1 MAPIEQLQN
10 QIQRFS
16 SFLQLDPDNT
26 SLLLQMGELYHRA
39 GKHEDAL
46 AYLVRLL
53 ELEPGSVAAQSRI
66 ASVYLSQHRFAE
78 ASAILEALAAAGERN
93 AALDHNLGLAL
104 FFQERYEEAALR
116 FAAARD
122 AGLDSATNAKFLAY
136 CLHHEG
142 DLEGASAAC
151 EAWVAGDAGPD
162 GRAYLAL
169 LSFDGGDRGRAR
181 ELALQVLQE
190 APDSADANTV
200 AGTLALEDQ
209 DIDGASA
216 HFDKVL
222 AQQPGNGRALLGH
235 GLTLLHREDH
245 PGAIAALSKAS
256 ADMPGNSGTAVAL
269 GWTLLTGGK
278 PAAAE
283 IRFRIAIEDDR
294 SFAEAHGGLASALVH
309 LGRLDEARQAIVVA
323 NKLDRNNFGAV
334 YAQAALLKLED
345 RSDLADRLIARALER
360 APVAGGPTLLQ
371 GLSKLLVPRARH

>member
-1 MAPIEQLQN
+1 MASIEQLQK
-10 QIQRFS
+10 QIQRLS
-16 SFLQLDPDNT
+16 VFLQMDPDNQ
-26 SLLLQMGELYHRA
+26 SLLLDMGELYHQA
-39 GKHEDAL
+39 GQHDDAL
-46 AYLVRLL
+46 TYLVRLL
-53 ELEPGSVAAQSRI
+53 ELAPGSVAAQSRI

-78 ASAILEALAAAGERN
+78 ASSILQALAAGGERS
-93 AALDHNLGLAL
+93 AALDHNLGIAL
-104 FFQERYEEAALR
+104 FFQERYDEAALR

-151 EAWVAGDAGPD
+151 EAWVAGDAGPA

-169 LSFDGGDRGRAR
+169 LSFDGGDRERAR
-181 ELALQVLQE
+181 ALALQVLAE
-190 APDSADANTV
+190 APDSPDANAV
-200 AGTLALEDQ
+200 AGALALEDQ
-209 DIDGASA
+209 DIDSASA
-216 HFDKVL
+216 HFGTVL
-222 AQQPGNGRALLGH
+222 AQEPGNGRALLGH

-245 PGAIAALSKAS
+245 AGAVAALSKAS
-256 ADMPGNSGTAVAL
+256 DEMPGNAGTAVAL
-269 GWTLLTGGK
+269 GWTLLTGGD
-278 PAAAE
+278 PRAAE

-294 SFAEAHGGLASALVH
+294 SFAEAHGGLAAALVH
-309 LGRLDEARQAIVVA
+309 LGRLDEARQALAVA

-371 GLSKLLVPRARH
+371 GLTKLLAPRVKH

>member
-1 MAPIEQLQN
+1 MASIEQLQN

-26 SLLLQMGELYHRA
+26 ALLLEMGELYHRA
-39 GKHEDAL
+39 GRHEDAL
-46 AYLVRLL
+46 TYLVRLL
-53 ELEPGSVAAQSRI
+53 ELDPGSVVAQSRI
-66 ASVYLSQHRFAE
+66 ASVYLAQHRFAE
-78 ASAILEALAAAGERN
+78 ASAILEGLAAAGERG

-104 FFQERYEEAALR
+104 FFQERYEEAAQR

-142 DLEGASAAC
+142 DLEGANAAC
-151 EAWVAGDAGPD
+151 EAWVAGDAGPA

-169 LSFDGGDRGRAR
+169 LSFDGGDRERAR
-181 ELALQVLQE
+181 ELAMQVLQE

-216 HFDKVL
+216 HFDTVL
-222 AQQPGNGRALLGH
+222 AQDPVNGRALLGY
-235 GLTLLHREDH
+235 GLTRLHRDDH
-245 PGAIAALSKAS
+245 AGAIAALSKAS
-256 ADMPGNSGTAVAL
+256 AEMPGNSGIAVAL

-309 LGRLDEARQAIVVA
+309 LGRLDEARQAIAVA

-360 APVAGGPTLLQ
+360 APVDGGPTLLQ
-371 GLSKLLVPRARH
+371 GLSKLLVPRAKH